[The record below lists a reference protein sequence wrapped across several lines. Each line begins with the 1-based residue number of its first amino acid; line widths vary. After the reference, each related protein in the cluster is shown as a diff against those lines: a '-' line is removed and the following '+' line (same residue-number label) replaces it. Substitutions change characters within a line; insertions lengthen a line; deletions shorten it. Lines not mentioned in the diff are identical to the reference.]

1 MQNHLSIQLCIA
13 SIFYLICDQ
22 INCHYRRRQHTISTV
37 YTTPLLWTSCCN
49 CRECSS
55 LTINWWI
62 LLRAPASSTAN
73 CVIAVSFGTIFLG
86 VPWATPL
93 TALIRALLQNR
104 PLFQSICP
112 GSLWARDNR
121 WLLSRVQRLA
131 GSGGARP
138 FVPVG
143 DTNRDKMGGLL
154 SRLVVPTGTKVPP
167 FVPVGASNRDKR
179 PCAPYPL
186 PSPPAR
192 AIQDSA
198 HLFSLFLARDRG
210 VLAHFFTTFVK
221 DL

>member
-62 LLRAPASSTAN
+62 LLRAPASSKTN

-93 TALIRALLQNR
+93 TALIR
-104 PLFQSICP
+104 
-112 GSLWARDNR
+112 GV
-121 WLLSRVQRLA
+121 VQRVTL
-131 GSGGARP
+131 
-138 FVPVG
+138 
-143 DTNRDKMGGLL
+143 
-154 SRLVVPTGTKVPP
+154 
-167 FVPVGASNRDKR
+167 
-179 PCAPYPL
+179 YPL
-186 PSPPAR
+186 GRQILETSFR
-192 AIQDSA
+192 TITDCC
-198 HLFSLFLARDRG
+198 SLPLNKSITYKWYGTATCP
-210 VLAHFFTTFVK
+210 VLLPGFTFVCP
-221 DL
+221 

>member
-93 TALIRALLQNR
+93 TALNR
-104 PLFQSICP
+104 
-112 GSLWARDNR
+112 GV
-121 WLLSRVQRLA
+121 VQRVTL
-131 GSGGARP
+131 
-138 FVPVG
+138 
-143 DTNRDKMGGLL
+143 
-154 SRLVVPTGTKVPP
+154 
-167 FVPVGASNRDKR
+167 
-179 PCAPYPL
+179 YPL
-186 PSPPAR
+186 GRQILETSFR
-192 AIQDSA
+192 SITDCC
-198 HLFSLFLARDRG
+198 SLPLNKSITYKWYGTATCP
-210 VLAHFFTTFVK
+210 VLLPGFTFVCP
-221 DL
+221 

>member
-55 LTINWWI
+55 LMINWWI

-93 TALIRALLQNR
+93 TALIR
-104 PLFQSICP
+104 
-112 GSLWARDNR
+112 GV
-121 WLLSRVQRLA
+121 VQRVTLYPLGRQILETSFRSIKIA
-131 GSGGARP
+131 AACHS
-138 FVPVG
+138 
-143 DTNRDKMGGLL
+143 
-154 SRLVVPTGTKVPP
+154 TKVSHTNGMEQQPAQ
-167 FVPVGASNRDKR
+167 FCFLVS
-179 PCAPYPL
+179 PL
-186 PSPPAR
+186 CVRSS
-192 AIQDSA
+192 Q
-198 HLFSLFLARDRG
+198 
-210 VLAHFFTTFVK
+210 K
-221 DL
+221 